1 MSMATSSYNPW
12 RLTTSAR
19 TYHHGNLREAL
30 LTAAESALASGG
42 DLSLRALARQ
52 VGVSHAAPRRHFADK
67 QALLDE
73 LAEDGF
79 ARLGASLREAIAE
92 GDFEARL
99 LGFARAY
106 VAFAVEHAAL
116 LDVMWAGKHRVE
128 AVRNASDQAF
138 VAPLALIADAQ
149 AAGEVVAGDIEHVAT
164 IAVATLHGLAAMVN
178 NGMLAAEQLDEIVP
192 ATVERLLLGLRPR
205 TS

>member
-1 MSMATSSYNPW
+1 
-12 RLTTSAR
+12 LTTSAR

-52 VGVSHAAPRRHFADK
+52 VGVSHAAPRRHFSDK
-67 QALLDE
+67 QALLDA

-79 ARLGASLREAIAE
+79 VRLGTVLREAVAE

-99 LGFARAY
+99 LGFAGAY
-106 VAFAVEHAAL
+106 VTFAVEHAAL
-116 LDVMWAGKHRVE
+116 LDLMWAGKHRLD
-128 AVRNASDQAF
+128 AVRVASDQAF
-138 VAPLALIADAQ
+138 AAPLALVAEGQ
-149 AAGEVVAGDIEHVAT
+149 AAGEVVEGDVEQVAT
-164 IAVATLHGLAAMVN
+164 VAVATLHGLAAMVN
-178 NGMLAAEQLDEIVP
+178 NGMLAASQLEEIVP

-205 TS
+205 AS